1 VSTASS
7 SSKRH
12 GSGWPVPSLEA
23 SFQSDPSTLE
33 DDHIDLEWLI
43 WPTVPGGIGCVSLQS
58 RSLLGYL
65 RVSHPWFEVSKPTR
79 QLIRDLAL
87 WVVASLA
94 WVRGIGNS
102 WKLVL
107 QRLPKLE

>member
-1 VSTASS
+1 MLL
-7 SSKRH
+7 
-12 GSGWPVPSLEA
+12 VPQLEA
-23 SFQSDPSTLE
+23 STLE
-33 DDHIDLEWLI
+33 DSHIDLEWLI

-79 QLIRDLAL
+79 QLIQDPAL
-87 WVVASLA
+87 WVAASLA